1 MQYENEVLQLS
12 VCISLRQYQSIFW
25 SDAKNLP
32 LPSTPPPSQGTLADD
47 CLAWQSQAAPEIGQG
62 MGGAEPAE
70 EEGVPEG

>member
-1 MQYENEVLQLS
+1 MSAFHYGNIKVYFGPMQ
-12 VCISLRQYQSIFW
+12 
-25 SDAKNLP
+25 KPLP

-47 CLAWQSQAAPEIGQG
+47 CLAWQSQAAPAKGQG